1 MAAAA
6 EGGVARLAAILPAA
20 GARWTGRNVVLL
32 LLAVGLAGALGL
44 AFVGAS
50 PNRILSP
57 KPLSLFAAA
66 RPSLVGLLGVGL
78 ALFVV
83 GVAARERRLA
93 GLAVLAG
100 AAIIFVGVFAT
111 AGDAATML
119 VKAAASPGAR
129 VSLGAGFWVIV
140 ITSALAIAEAMNRLG
155 IPVVFRFLA
164 ALLVVAMV
172 AALAAAGW
180 FDDLSIVREWA
191 NRRDEY
197 AAALTEHIQLVAA
210 ALVVALLIGVPLGVL
225 TTARRR
231 LARRT
236 FAILSL
242 IQTIPSIA
250 LFGLLI
256 GPLTMLSEAV
266 PGLRDIGV
274 RGIGFTPALIALV
287 LYSLLPIARNTEV
300 GFLGVPP
307 AVVDAA
313 RGMGMTGFQVMT
325 RVSIPLA
332 LPVLLAGLRIVTV
345 QLVGLAVVAALIG
358 AGGLGSFVFLG
369 LGQTATDLVLLGA
382 ISAILLALVAD
393 AALRLLALAV
403 TPVRR
408 S

>member
-1 MAAAA
+1 MAS
-6 EGGVARLAAILPAA
+6 LATLLPAA
-20 GARWTGRNVVLL
+20 GMRWTGRNVVLV
-32 LLAVGLAGALGL
+32 LLAVGLAGGLGL
-44 AFVGAS
+44 AFVGLA
-50 PNRILSP
+50 PNRILSS

-66 RPSLVGLLGVGL
+66 RPGFVGLLGAGL
-78 ALFVV
+78 ALIVV
-83 GVAARERRLA
+83 GAGARARRVA
-93 GLAVLAG
+93 GPAVLAG
-100 AAIIFVGVFAT
+100 ATIVFVGTFAA
-111 AGDAATML
+111 AGDAATAL
-119 VKAAASPGAR
+119 VHAAASPSAR
-129 VSLGAGFWVIV
+129 VSLGGGFWVIV
-140 ITSALAIAEAMNRLG
+140 LASALAMIEAMNRLG
-155 IPVVFRFLA
+155 IPVALRFLA
-164 ALLVVAMV
+164 GVLV
-172 AALAAAGW
+172 AAILAGFAAMGW

-191 NRRDEY
+191 NRRDQY
-197 AAALTEHIQLVAA
+197 ASALTEHIELVLA

-225 TTARRR
+225 ATAQRNLSRRV
-231 LARRT
+231 
-236 FAILSL
+236 FVILSL

-256 GPLTMLSEAV
+256 GPLTVLSDAV
-266 PGLRDIGV
+266 PWLRDLGV
-274 RGIGFTPALIALV
+274 RGIGFAPALIALV

-313 RGMGMTGFQVMT
+313 RGMGMTRLQIMT
-325 RVSIPLA
+325 RVSVPLA

-382 ISAILLALVAD
+382 ISAILLALIAD
-393 AALRLLALAV
+393 AALRLLAIAI

>member
-1 MAAAA
+1 MAS
-6 EGGVARLAAILPAA
+6 LATLLPAA
-20 GARWTGRNVVLL
+20 GMRWTGRNVVLV
-32 LLAVGLAGALGL
+32 LLAVGLAGGLGL
-44 AFVGAS
+44 AFVGLA
-50 PNRILSP
+50 PNRILSS

-66 RPSLVGLLGVGL
+66 RPGFVGLLGAGL
-78 ALFVV
+78 ALIIV
-83 GVAARERRLA
+83 GAGARARRVA
-93 GLAVLAG
+93 GPAVLAG
-100 AAIIFVGVFAT
+100 ATIVFVGTFAA
-111 AGDAATML
+111 AGDAATAL
-119 VKAAASPGAR
+119 VHAAASGSAR
-129 VSLGAGFWVIV
+129 VSLGGGFWVIV
-140 ITSALAIAEAMNRLG
+140 LASALAMIEAMNRLG
-155 IPVVFRFLA
+155 IPVALRFLA
-164 ALLVVAMV
+164 GVLV
-172 AALAAAGW
+172 AAILAGFAAMGW

-191 NRRDEY
+191 NRRDQY
-197 AAALTEHIQLVAA
+197 ASALTEHIELVLA

-225 TTARRR
+225 ATAQRNLSRRV
-231 LARRT
+231 
-236 FAILSL
+236 FVILSL

-256 GPLTMLSEAV
+256 GPLTVLSDAV
-266 PGLRDIGV
+266 PWLRDLGV
-274 RGIGFTPALIALV
+274 RGIGFAPALIALV

-313 RGMGMTGFQVMT
+313 RGMGMTRLQIMT
-325 RVSIPLA
+325 RVSVPLA

-382 ISAILLALVAD
+382 ISAILLALIAD
-393 AALRLLALAV
+393 AALRLLAIAI

>member
-1 MAAAA
+1 
-6 EGGVARLAAILPAA
+6 VAGWAAILPAA
-20 GARWTGRNVVLL
+20 GTRWTGHRVVLL
-32 LLAVGLAGALGL
+32 LLAIGLAGAFAL

-57 KPLSLFAAA
+57 KPLLLFTAA
-66 RPSLVGLLGVGL
+66 RPPFLALLAAGL

-83 GVAARERRLA
+83 GVASRERRLA

-100 AAIIFVGVFAT
+100 AAVIFIGVFAA
-111 AGDAATML
+111 AGDAAIAQ
-119 VKAAASPGAR
+119 VQAAASPGAR
-129 VSLGAGFWVIV
+129 VSLGAGFWI
-140 ITSALAIAEAMNRLG
+140 IALTSALAMTEAMNRLG
-155 IPVVFRFLA
+155 IPAGPQSLF
-164 ALLVVAMV
+164 ALIIVAMI
-172 AALAAAGW
+172 AALAAYGW

-197 AAALTEHIQLVAA
+197 SAALLGHIRLVAVA
-210 ALVVALLIGVPLGVL
+210 LIVALVVGVPLGVL
-225 TTARRR
+225 TTVRRGM
-231 LARRT
+231 ARRT

-256 GPLTMLSEAV
+256 GPLTMLSEAI
-266 PGLRDIGV
+266 PWLRDLGV

-300 GFLGVPP
+300 GFLGVP
-307 AVVDAA
+307 ARVIDAA
-313 RGMGMTGFQVMT
+313 RGMGMTRFQIMM

-345 QLVGLAVVAALIG
+345 QLIGLTVVAALIG

-382 ISAILLALVAD
+382 VSAILLALVAD

-403 TPVRR
+403 TPVRP

>member
-1 MAAAA
+1 MAH
-6 EGGVARLAAILPAA
+6 LAALLPAA

-32 LLAVGLAGALGL
+32 LLAVGLAGAIGL

-66 RPSLVGLLGVGL
+66 RPSLAALLGVGL
-78 ALFVV
+78 ALFAV

-100 AAIIFVGVFAT
+100 AAIIFIGAFAT

-155 IPVVFRFLA
+155 IPVAFRFLA
-164 ALLVVAMV
+164 ALLVAAMV

-197 AAALTEHIQLVAA
+197 ATALTEHIELVAA

-231 LARRT
+231 LARST

-266 PGLRDIGV
+266 PGLRELGV

-300 GFLGVPP
+300 GFLGVSP

-313 RGMGMTGFQVMT
+313 RGMGMTRVQVMT
-325 RVSIPLA
+325 RVTIPLA

-393 AALRLLALAV
+393 AVLHLLALAV
-403 TPVRR
+403 TPARR

>member
-1 MAAAA
+1 MAS
-6 EGGVARLAAILPAA
+6 LATLLPAA
-20 GARWTGRNVVLL
+20 GMRWTGRNVVLV
-32 LLAVGLAGALGL
+32 LLAVGLAGGLGL
-44 AFVGAS
+44 AFVGLA
-50 PNRILSP
+50 PNRILSS

-66 RPSLVGLLGVGL
+66 RPGFVGLLGAGL
-78 ALFVV
+78 ALIIV
-83 GVAARERRLA
+83 GAGARARRVA
-93 GLAVLAG
+93 GPAVLAG
-100 AAIIFVGVFAT
+100 ATIVFVGTFAA
-111 AGDAATML
+111 AGDAATAL
-119 VKAAASPGAR
+119 VHAAASPSAR
-129 VSLGAGFWVIV
+129 VSLGGGFWVIV
-140 ITSALAIAEAMNRLG
+140 LASALAMIEAMNRLG
-155 IPVVFRFLA
+155 IPVALRFLA
-164 ALLVVAMV
+164 GVLV
-172 AALAAAGW
+172 AAILAGFAAMGW

-191 NRRDEY
+191 NRRDQY
-197 AAALTEHIQLVAA
+197 ASALTEHIELVLA

-225 TTARRR
+225 ATAQRNLSRRV
-231 LARRT
+231 
-236 FAILSL
+236 FVILSL

-256 GPLTMLSEAV
+256 GPLTVLSDAV
-266 PGLRDIGV
+266 PWLRDLGV
-274 RGIGFTPALIALV
+274 RGIGFAPALIALV

-313 RGMGMTGFQVMT
+313 RGMGMTRLQIMT
-325 RVSIPLA
+325 RVSVPLA

-382 ISAILLALVAD
+382 ISAILLALIAD
-393 AALRLLALAV
+393 AALRLLAIAV

>member
-1 MAAAA
+1 MAS
-6 EGGVARLAAILPAA
+6 LATLLPAA
-20 GARWTGRNVVLL
+20 GMRWTGRNVVLV
-32 LLAVGLAGALGL
+32 LLAVGLAGGLGL
-44 AFVGAS
+44 AFVGLA
-50 PNRILSP
+50 PNRILSS

-66 RPSLVGLLGVGL
+66 RPGFVGLLGAGL
-78 ALFVV
+78 ALIIV
-83 GVAARERRLA
+83 GAGARARRVA
-93 GLAVLAG
+93 GPAVLAG
-100 AAIIFVGVFAT
+100 AAIVFVGTFAA
-111 AGDAATML
+111 AGDAATAL
-119 VKAAASPGAR
+119 VHAAQSASAR
-129 VSLGAGFWVIV
+129 VSLGGGFWVIV
-140 ITSALAIAEAMNRLG
+140 LASALAMIEAMNRLG
-155 IPVVFRFLA
+155 IPVALRFLTGV
-164 ALLVVAMV
+164 LV
-172 AALAAAGW
+172 AAILAGFAARGW

-191 NRRDEY
+191 NRRDQY
-197 AAALTEHIQLVAA
+197 ASALTEHIELVLA

-225 TTARRR
+225 ATAQRNLSRRV
-231 LARRT
+231 
-236 FAILSL
+236 FVILSL

-256 GPLTMLSEAV
+256 GPLTALSDAV
-266 PGLRDIGV
+266 PWLRDLGV
-274 RGIGFTPALIALV
+274 RGIGFAPALIALV

-313 RGMGMTGFQVMT
+313 RGMGMTRLQIMT
-325 RVSIPLA
+325 RVSVPLA

-382 ISAILLALVAD
+382 ISAILLALIAD
-393 AALRLLALAV
+393 AALRLLAIAV

>member
-1 MAAAA
+1 MAS
-6 EGGVARLAAILPAA
+6 LATLLPAA
-20 GARWTGRNVVLL
+20 GMRWTGRNVVLV
-32 LLAVGLAGALGL
+32 LLAVGLAGGLGL
-44 AFVGAS
+44 AFVGLA
-50 PNRILSP
+50 PNRILSS

-66 RPSLVGLLGVGL
+66 RPGFVGLLGAGL
-78 ALFVV
+78 ALIIV
-83 GVAARERRLA
+83 GAGARARRVA
-93 GLAVLAG
+93 GPAVLAG
-100 AAIIFVGVFAT
+100 ATIVFVGTFAA
-111 AGDAATML
+111 AGDAATAL
-119 VKAAASPGAR
+119 VHAAASPSAR
-129 VSLGAGFWVIV
+129 VSLGGGFWVIV
-140 ITSALAIAEAMNRLG
+140 LASALAMIEAMNRLG
-155 IPVVFRFLA
+155 IPVALRFLA
-164 ALLVVAMV
+164 GVLV
-172 AALAAAGW
+172 AAILAGFAARGW

-191 NRRDEY
+191 NRRDQY
-197 AAALTEHIQLVAA
+197 ASALTEHIELVLA

-225 TTARRR
+225 ATAQRNLSRRV
-231 LARRT
+231 
-236 FAILSL
+236 FVILSL

-256 GPLTMLSEAV
+256 GPLTVLSDAV
-266 PGLRDIGV
+266 PWLRDLGV
-274 RGIGFTPALIALV
+274 RGIGFAPALIALV

-313 RGMGMTGFQVMT
+313 RGMGMTRLQIMT
-325 RVSIPLA
+325 RVSVPLA

-382 ISAILLALVAD
+382 ISAILLALIAD
-393 AALRLLALAV
+393 AALRLLAIAV

>member
-1 MAAAA
+1 MASF
-6 EGGVARLAAILPAA
+6 AAILPAA
-20 GARWTGRNVVLL
+20 GARWTGRNVALL
-32 LLAVGLAGALGL
+32 LLAVGVLSAIGL
-44 AFVGAS
+44 AFVGVA

-66 RPSLVGLLGVGL
+66 EPAYLGVLGIGL
-78 ALFVV
+78 ALLVI
-83 GVAARERRLA
+83 GVIARDRQVA

-100 AAIIFVGVFAT
+100 AAIVFVGAFAG
-111 AGDAATML
+111 AGDAATTL
-119 VKAAASPGAR
+119 VNRAAHPGAR
-129 VSLGAGFWVIV
+129 VSLGGGFWAIV
-140 ITSALAIAEAMNRLG
+140 LTSALAMIEAMSRLG
-155 IPVVFRFLA
+155 LPLAVRFLA
-164 ALLVVAMV
+164 GVVIAAITAAFAAM
-172 AALAAAGW
+172 GW
-180 FDDLSIVREWA
+180 FDDLSIIREWA
-191 NRRDEY
+191 NRRDQY
-197 AAALTEHIQLVAA
+197 ASAMTEHIQLVLA
-210 ALVVALLIGVPLGVL
+210 ALAVALAIGVPLGVL
-225 TTARRR
+225 TTVRRG

-236 FAILSL
+236 FAVLSL

-256 GPLTMLSEAV
+256 GPLSALSDAI
-266 PGLRDIGV
+266 PALRDLGV
-274 RGIGFTPALIALV
+274 RGIGFAPALIALV

-300 GFLGVPP
+300 GLLSVPS

-313 RGMGMTGFQVMT
+313 RGMGMTRFQIMT
-325 RVSIPLA
+325 RVSVPLA

-393 AALRLLALAV
+393 AGLRILAIAV
-403 TPVRR
+403 TPARR

>member
-1 MAAAA
+1 
-6 EGGVARLAAILPAA
+6 VASLAAVLPAP

-44 AFVGAS
+44 AFVGAA

-66 RPSLVGLLGVGL
+66 APGFVGLLGAGL
-78 ALFVV
+78 ALSIV
-83 GVAARERRLA
+83 GVWTRDRRVA

-100 AAIIFVGVFAT
+100 AAIVFVGVFAT
-111 AGDAATML
+111 AGDTATAL
-119 VKAAASPGAR
+119 VRRAASPGAR
-129 VSLGAGFWVIV
+129 VSLGGGFWIIV
-140 ITSALAIAEAMNRLG
+140 LASALAMIEAMSRLG
-155 IPVVFRFLA
+155 IPVALRFLA
-164 ALLVVAMV
+164 GVLV
-172 AALAAAGW
+172 AAIIAAFAAMGW
-180 FDDLSIVREWA
+180 FDDLSIVREWS

-197 AAALTEHIQLVAA
+197 AAALTEHIQLVLA
-210 ALVVALLIGVPLGVL
+210 ALVVALLVGVPLGVL
-225 TTARRR
+225 TTVRRG
-231 LARRT
+231 LARRI
-236 FAILSL
+236 FAVLSL

-256 GPLTMLSEAV
+256 GPLTVLSDAI
-266 PGLRDIGV
+266 PALRDLGV
-274 RGIGFTPALIALV
+274 RGIGYAPALIALV

-300 GFLGVPP
+300 GFLGVP
-307 AVVDAA
+307 ASVIDAA
-313 RGMGMTGFQVMT
+313 RGMGMTRLQVMT
-325 RVSIPLA
+325 RVSVPLA

-345 QLVGLAVVAALIG
+345 QLIGLTVVAALIG

-393 AALRLLALAV
+393 AALRLLAVAV

>member
-1 MAAAA
+1 M
-6 EGGVARLAAILPAA
+6 ARLAAILPAA
-20 GARWTGRNVVLL
+20 GARWTGRNVVIL

-66 RPSLVGLLGVGL
+66 RPDYVALLGVGL

-100 AAIIFVGVFAT
+100 AAVIFVGAFAT
-111 AGDAATML
+111 AGDAATTL
-119 VKAAASPGAR
+119 VRAAASPGAR

-140 ITSALAIAEAMNRLG
+140 ITSALAIAEAMHRLG
-155 IPVVFRFLA
+155 IPVAFRFLV
-164 ALLVVAMV
+164 ALLVAATV
-172 AALAAAGW
+172 AALAAMGR

-197 AAALTEHIQLVAA
+197 AAALTEHIELVAA
-210 ALVVALLIGVPLGVL
+210 ALVVALVIGVPLGVM

-231 LARRT
+231 LARST

-256 GPLTMLSEAV
+256 GPLTVLSEAV
-266 PGLRDIGV
+266 PGLRELGV

-300 GFLGVPP
+300 GFLGVSA

-313 RGMGMTGFQVMT
+313 RGMGMTRFQVMT
-325 RVSIPLA
+325 RVTIPLA

-393 AALRLLALAV
+393 AVLRLLALAV
-403 TPVRR
+403 TPARR

>member
-1 MAAAA
+1 M
-6 EGGVARLAAILPAA
+6 ARLAAILPAA
-20 GARWTGRNVVLL
+20 GARWTGRNVVIL

-66 RPSLVGLLGVGL
+66 RPDYVALLGVGL

-100 AAIIFVGVFAT
+100 AAVIFVGAFAT
-111 AGDAATML
+111 AGDAATAL
-119 VKAAASPGAR
+119 VRAAASPGAR

-140 ITSALAIAEAMNRLG
+140 ITSALAIAEALHRLG
-155 IPVVFRFLA
+155 IPVAFRFLV
-164 ALLVVAMV
+164 ALLVAATV
-172 AALAAAGW
+172 AALAAMGW

-197 AAALTEHIQLVAA
+197 AAALTEHIELVAA
-210 ALVVALLIGVPLGVL
+210 ALVVALVIGVPLGVM

-231 LARRT
+231 LARST

-256 GPLTMLSEAV
+256 GPLTVLSEAV
-266 PGLRDIGV
+266 PGLRELGV

-300 GFLGVPP
+300 GFLGVSA

-313 RGMGMTGFQVMT
+313 RGMGMTRFQVMT
-325 RVSIPLA
+325 RVTIPLA

-393 AALRLLALAV
+393 AVLRLLALAV
-403 TPVRR
+403 TPARR